1 MKTRCKITLIKRN
14 KKQNYKIFI
23 HESYSNISGYEEYF
37 VVTDYNEIFIK
48 KMLTFKQ
55 VEDIFLKQFKH

>member
-1 MKTRCKITLIKRN
+1 MKTKYKITLIKRN

-23 HESYSNISGYEEYF
+23 HESYNNISGYEKYF
-37 VVTDYNEIFIK
+37 IVTDYNENFIN

-55 VEDIFLKQFKH
+55 VEDIFLKQFNH

>member
-1 MKTRCKITLIKRN
+1 MKTRYKITLIKRN

-23 HESYSNISGYEEYF
+23 HEGYNNISNYEKYF
-37 VVTDYNEIFIK
+37 IVTDYNEIFIN